1 MYSKFYIYKEQVTY
15 NSGETWSDT
24 GVQTPSGDPIGSYST
39 YDECMG
45 IVTCDCSAFTASNS
59 ISVPT
64 SGGTFILGTFSD
76 DCLSGFSYSFTTPT
90 GMITNASVSGGT
102 NVSAYTATIS
112 ANQTTSARTGTVTVA
127 YNAGE
132 TSCSSST
139 ISVSQSAA
147 TPSCNCDNFVF
158 NGTIESGVTPTQC
171 LITFS
176 VQNDT
181 SYSQSVGTFEIF
193 HQTTSVQ
200 VPIDVTLVAQGS
212 TAVTVDIGAAGLEG
226 NTITKVEGVVNNV
239 SHCYQYYCSPST
251 LCDLGDGDTL
261 LVKLSETTTCS

>member
-1 MYSKFYIYKEQVTY
+1 MYNKYYVYKEQVSY
-15 NSGETWSDT
+15 DGGETWSDT
-24 GVQTPSGDPIGSYST
+24 GSETPSGDPIGSYST
-39 YDECMG
+39 LVECEGTCACSSFTYSTTSISAPSGGSTTLISYSGCSQLTVVDDKDWITISGHSFSEDEG
-45 IVTCDCSAFTASNS
+45 SFSAIVASNS
-59 ISVPT
+59 S
-64 SGGTFILGTFSD
+64 
-76 DCLSGFSYSFTTPT
+76 
-90 GMITNASVSGGT
+90 
-102 NVSAYTATIS
+102 
-112 ANQTTSARTGTVTVA
+112 SARTGNITLSYSGNT
-127 YNAGE
+127 
-132 TSCSSST
+132 CQT
-139 ISVSQSAA
+139 ISVSQASGY
-147 TPSCNCDNFVF
+147 TPPSCDCSNFVF
-158 NGTIESGVTPTQC
+158 AGTIESGVTPTQC

-261 LVKLSETTTCS
+261 LVKLSETITCS